1 MSSAPTQPAFVHH
14 GTWDN
19 TTRKHPAM
27 KWMEQYTLDFDTNDF
42 SPKWYSK
49 DWSLH
54 KADGVIISGRE
65 NGIAALRELYGPLTS
80 HLHEPYYL
88 VCTEVADGWDMIG
101 FANVYGNLNG
111 SPAPGE
117 KKVKDLQGKEWDLR
131 VPSGFHFHYIKDSK
145 AENGGGIVLK
155 KTEIT
160 SDSGVPM
167 GIMLKRGL
175 IQAKDL
181 GL

>member
-1 MSSAPTQPAFVHH
+1 MSGVPETPAFVYHN
-14 GTWDN
+14 TWDA

-27 KWMEQYTLDFDTNDF
+27 KWMEEYTRDFDSQNF

-49 DWSLH
+49 DWTLH
-54 KADGVIISGRE
+54 QADGTVVSGRDE
-65 NGIAALRELYGPLTS
+65 GIAALRELYRPLTA
-80 HLHEPYYL
+80 HFHEPYFL
-88 VCTEVADGWDMIG
+88 VCTDVADGWDMIRQATL
-101 FANVYGNLNG
+101 FGNLG
-111 SPAPGE
+111 GTPAAGE
-117 KKVKDLQGKEWDLR
+117 KKVKDRQGREWDMGL
-131 VPSGFHFHYIKDSK
+131 PAAFHFHYVKDSG

-155 KTEIT
+155 RTEIM

-175 IQAKDL
+175 INTKDL